1 LHVKRDVRE
10 QTALQFIFTAEHP
23 SPASPPTA
31 STGDHGDLQERRIRR
46 SAGKPVVPASRVF
59 VMAQKFGGGMIQAS
73 SFNESV
79 QKHKQSTARHWWDM
93 KPITVQTSLAK
104 QNYYL

>member
-1 LHVKRDVRE
+1 
-10 QTALQFIFTAEHP
+10 
-23 SPASPPTA
+23 
-31 STGDHGDLQERRIRR
+31 
-46 SAGKPVVPASRVF
+46 
-59 VMAQKFGGGMIQAS
+59 MAQKFGGGMIQAS